1 MGKVY
6 FIILNFNTQKET
18 IQCINSI
25 KKLDNC
31 GLQVEILIIDNCSTD
46 FSYEGLFDLYKGEQ
60 NINLYRMEKNIGFS
74 KANNWGY
81 KFVKKRGDAE
91 FCVVCNSDVEFIQQ
105 DFLVRVKREFLTSN
119 FYICGPDVFCESRLK
134 TKYKGHQSPAYPYE
148 WNKGY
153 VEIYY
158 SYQKMK
164 LDRLIG
170 KKIVFC
176 RNIPILFK
184 WTICKCITYIA
195 CMTIWA
201 KYREKRH
208 ENVPVHGS
216 CIIVSR
222 LFLNDEE
229 VLFYPETKFYGE
241 ELLLY
246 LRNKRKGTKM
256 IYNPEIRIKHL
267 QGRSTDAL
275 KESINTKIFKYE
287 NFATSA
293 KVYLEELKN

>member
-1 MGKVY
+1 
-6 FIILNFNTQKET
+6 
-18 IQCINSI
+18 
-25 KKLDNC
+25 
-31 GLQVEILIIDNCSTD
+31 
-46 FSYEGLFDLYKGEQ
+46 
-60 NINLYRMEKNIGFS
+60 
-74 KANNWGY
+74 
-81 KFVKKRGDAE
+81 
-91 FCVVCNSDVEFIQQ
+91 
-105 DFLVRVKREFLTSN
+105 
-119 FYICGPDVFCESRLK
+119 
-134 TKYKGHQSPAYPYE
+134 
-148 WNKGY
+148 
-153 VEIYY
+153 
-158 SYQKMK
+158 
-164 LDRLIG
+164 
-170 KKIVFC
+170 
-176 RNIPILFK
+176 
-184 WTICKCITYIA
+184 
-195 CMTIWA
+195 MTIWA

-222 LFLNDEE
+222 LFMNDEE